1 MDTIAA
7 VTSQYALTF
16 PPVASTVDARR
27 TWTWAVDRLPHARLA
42 HAVEW
47 SAAIQRAYGHE
58 PLYLSAGDGEKEYGL
73 LPAFVV
79 RRPLVGTVVTSMPF
93 LDGGG
98 PCSTSPD
105 LSRLLVEQLIA
116 EARRRGAKFVDI
128 RCAEL
133 LPTRDDAADNK
144 VNMRLA
150 LPEQSDL
157 LWKRF
162 DKSVRNQIR
171 KAERSGLS
179 VEFGGHETLAAF
191 YEIFAERMHDL
202 GSPVHDRR
210 FFRAILESFGSRARV
225 ALVKKGQTTIGGLIA
240 LAFGGDLTVSWAAC
254 SRAHFALCP
263 NMLLY
268 WETIRTACAAGFTR
282 FDFGR
287 STRQSGTYQFKRQWG
302 AQEEPLFWYRIPV
315 AADVAPPSSDGSSGA
330 LVTRVWRRLPSTVT
344 RRVGPRIRRYL
355 IQ

>member
-1 MDTIAA
+1 MNTAA
-7 VTSQYALTF
+7 MTSHCVSIRPAL
-16 PPVASTVDARR
+16 ASAVDGRR
-27 TWTWAVDRLPHARLA
+27 PWTWAVDRLPHARLA
-42 HAVEW
+42 HALEW

-105 LSRLLVEQLIA
+105 LSRLLFEQLIA
-116 EARRRGAKFVDI
+116 EARRRRAKFVDI
-128 RCAEL
+128 RCAEP
-133 LPTRDDAADNK
+133 LPTGDDAAQHK

-162 DKSVRNQIR
+162 DKNVRNKIR

-179 VEFGGHETLAAF
+179 FEFGGQEALAPF
-191 YEIFAERMHDL
+191 YEIFAGRMHDL
-202 GSPVHDRR
+202 GSPVHDQR

-225 ALVKKGQTTIGGLIA
+225 ALVKKGQATIGGLIA
-240 LAFGGDLTVSWAAC
+240 LAFGGDLTVPWSAC
-254 SRAHFALCP
+254 STDHFALRP

-268 WETIRTACAAGFTR
+268 WETIRTACADGFTR

-287 STRQSGTYQFKRQWG
+287 STRQSGTYHFKRQWG
-302 AQEEPLFWYRIPV
+302 AQEEPIFWYRIPIV
-315 AADVAPPSSDGSSGA
+315 ADLAPRSTDGGSGA
-330 LVTRVWRRLPSTVT
+330 LVTRVWRRLPATVT